1 MVIISHNAKFR
12 DDESTYR
19 DDCHRYV
26 APKIM
31 FKDVNINIEYDY
43 GVLVTQKK
51 FKNCG
56 SYARVP
62 NRLTLAYAI
71 SFCIDAGAKEIN
83 LVGFGGFGL
92 EEQRH
97 KEMQELLQILASETE
112 IKLHSLTPTTF
123 SIPELS
129 IYAI

>member
-1 MVIISHNAKFR
+1 
-12 DDESTYR
+12 
-19 DDCHRYV
+19 
-26 APKIM
+26 
-31 FKDVNINIEYDY
+31 
-43 GVLVTQKK
+43 VLVTQKR

-56 SYARVP
+56 SYACVP

-92 EEQRH
+92 EDDRH
-97 KEMQELLQILASETE
+97 KEMQEFLQILALEME
-112 IKLHSLTPTTF
+112 IELHSLTPTSFT
-123 SIPELS
+123 IPELS